1 MRSPEQTIA
10 LLRGHWQR
18 QAGEWLDG
26 SGEWPLRI
34 SLAAPGEK
42 QASAHWAIFEAWRS
56 AWQRWS
62 AGEVTWAERRWPL
75 LGRQTVPE
83 SLSLSDA
90 DTVAALLGE
99 TVRWQ
104 RAQMRLAAW
113 TRRWPMLAAD
123 LRCQFDLLADAD
135 DVEFTRLGDM
145 LAWLQDHPS
154 SNLFARQLPV
164 AGLDSKWLETR
175 TGLLGDWLRTLTDL
189 PRATDFWCVSGLRR
203 EPDRLRLRVLDPALR
218 ACIGGLGDIHA
229 PLDQLAALALPA
241 RCVFIVENKQT
252 GLAFDDLP
260 GAVVLMARGY
270 AVERL
275 HELPW
280 LRTAD
285 AVHYWGD
292 LDTHGLA
299 ILGRLRGHLPQVR
312 SLLMDEATLL
322 AHRALWVTEPQPHR
336 ADVIEHLDTTEQ
348 ALYHDLR
355 GDRWGVRVRLEQE
368 RIGWGYAWSR
378 LRIACGLPACPAC
391 DNGDQEFQP
400 SSASQRA

>member
-1 MRSPEQTIA
+1 MRSPEQAIA

-26 SGEWPLRI
+26 SGEWPLRV

-42 QASAHWAIFEAWRS
+42 QAGAHWAAFEAWRS
-56 AWQRWS
+56 TWKDWS
-62 AGEVTWAERRWPL
+62 DGEVSWAERRWSL
-75 LGRQTVPE
+75 LGRQAVPE
-83 SLSLSDA
+83 ALSLSDA
-90 DTVAALLGE
+90 NALAMLLGE

-104 RAQMRLAAW
+104 RARMRFAALVQRWPVLAAGL
-113 TRRWPMLAAD
+113 RR
-123 LRCQFDLLADAD
+123 QFDLLADID
-135 DVEFTRLGDM
+135 EVEFARLGDM
-145 LAWLQDHPS
+145 LAWLQAHPA

-175 TGLLGDWLRTLTDL
+175 TSLLGDWLRTLADL
-189 PRATDFWCVSGLRR
+189 PRDTDFWHASGLRR

-218 ACIGGLGDIHA
+218 AHVGGLGDIHA
-229 PLDQLAALALPA
+229 PFEQLAALALPA
-241 RCVFIVENKQT
+241 SRVFIVENKQT

-270 AVERL
+270 AVDRL

-280 LRTAD
+280 LRAAD

-299 ILGRLRGHLPQVR
+299 IFGRLRGHLPQVR
-312 SLLMDEATLL
+312 SLLMDEAALL

-348 ALYHDLR
+348 ALYRDLR
-355 GDRWGVRVRLEQE
+355 GDRWGVSVRLEQE

-391 DNGDQEFQP
+391 DNGDQELQP

>member
-42 QASAHWAIFEAWRS
+42 QASAHWATFEAWRS

-90 DTVAALLGE
+90 DTVAVLLGE

-104 RAQMRLAAW
+104 RAQMRLAVW

-203 EPDRLRLRVLDPALR
+203 EPNRLRLRVLDPALR

-280 LRTAD
+280 LRAAD

-299 ILGRLRGHLPQVR
+299 IFGRLRGHLPQVR

-391 DNGDQEFQP
+391 DNGDQELQP